1 MNRTLSS
8 LNSGLI
14 WAGAGISASAIVV
27 GTWIAPLGW
36 EQGLAAIVLGHLLG
50 GMLFFAAGFI
60 GAKTGKNA
68 MQTVQISFGKGAVF
82 FSLANLLQL
91 IGWTAIMIYTGA
103 EISNALSL
111 ALWEISAFSLWAFVL
126 GLLILLWL
134 FTGSNQVGKLKLIT
148 LVAMFILTLWLSFK
162 ILNGQTNSDAREAG
176 DMPFSTA
183 VELATIMP
191 LSWLPLVS
199 DYTSKAKKPFTATF
213 SASMGYL
220 ITSAWMYALG
230 LGMVLFT
237 GQNEIAPMLLLTG
250 MSLVGIIVMILSTV
264 TTTFLD
270 AYSAGVSAS
279 NVSVKLKETPTAMA
293 VTIIGTILAVSLPVT
308 QYENFLLLIGSVFA
322 PMIAVQIADF
332 FVLKRTTSQPG
343 IDWIACG
350 LWFIGF
356 VLYHSLSYA
365 QVHLPLGLT
374 IPVMLVIF
382 MLTIA
387 IRKAR
392 R

>member
-1 MNRTLSS
+1 MSRTLSS

-36 EQGLAAIVLGHLLG
+36 QQGLLAIVLGHLLG
-50 GMLFFAAGFI
+50 SILFFAAGFI

-68 MQTVQISFGKGAVF
+68 MQTVQISFGKGSVF
-82 FSLANLLQL
+82 FSLANVLQL

-111 ALWEISAFSLWAFVL
+111 ALWEFSAFSLWAIVL
-126 GLLILLWL
+126 GVLIILWL
-134 FTGSNQVGKLKLIT
+134 FTGSNQVGKFKLAT
-148 LVAMFILTLWLSFK
+148 LIAMFVLTLWLSVK
-162 ILNGQTNSDAREAG
+162 VLNGQSSSTVSGEI
-176 DMPFSTA
+176 PFSTA

-199 DYTSKAKKPFTATF
+199 DYTSKAKKPFAATF
-213 SASMGYL
+213 TASVGYL
-220 ITSAWMYALG
+220 LTSAWMYALG

-237 GQNEIAPMLLLTG
+237 GQSEIAPMLLLTG
-250 MSLVGIIVMILSTV
+250 MSLVGIVVMMLSTV

-279 NVSVKLKETPTAMA
+279 NISAKLKETPTAIA
-293 VTIIGTILAVSLPVT
+293 VTLIGTLLALSLPVT

-332 FVLKRTTSQPG
+332 FVLKRTESQPN
-343 IDWIACG
+343 IDWLACG
-350 LWFIGF
+350 LWFAGF
-356 VLYHSLSYA
+356 VLYHGLSYS

-382 MLTIA
+382 VAMVFV
-387 IRKAR
+387 RKVTK
-392 R
+392 

>member
-1 MNRTLSS
+1 MSRTLSS

-36 EQGLAAIVLGHLLG
+36 RQGLLAIILGHLLG
-50 GMLFFAAGFI
+50 GILFFAAGFI

-68 MQTVQISFGKGAVF
+68 MQTVQISFGKGSVF
-82 FSLANLLQL
+82 FSLANVLQL
-91 IGWTAIMIYTGA
+91 VGWTAIMIYTGA

-111 ALWEISAFSLWAFVL
+111 ALWGFSAFSLWAVL
-126 GLLILLWL
+126 LGVLIILWL
-134 FTGSNQVGKLKLIT
+134 FTGSNQLGKSKLAT
-148 LVAMFILTLWLSFK
+148 LIAMFGLTLWLSVK
-162 ILNGQTNSDAREAG
+162 VLNGQPNSTISGE
-176 DMPFSTA
+176 MPFSTA

-199 DYTSKAKKPFTATF
+199 DYTSKAKKPFAATF
-213 SASMGYL
+213 FASVGYL
-220 ITSAWMYALG
+220 LTSGWMYALG

-237 GQNEIAPMLLLTG
+237 GQSEIAPMLLLTG
-250 MSLVGIIVMILSTV
+250 MSLVGIVVMILSTV

-279 NVSVKLKETPTAMA
+279 NICAKLKETPTAIA
-293 VTIIGTILAVSLPVT
+293 VTLIGTLLALSLPVT

-322 PMIAVQIADF
+322 PMIAVQMADF
-332 FVLKRTTSQPG
+332 FVLKRTELQAKM
-343 IDWIACG
+343 DWLACG
-350 LWFIGF
+350 LWFTGF
-356 VLYHSLSYA
+356 LLYHILSYNH
-365 QVHLPLGLT
+365 VHLPLGLT

-382 MLTIA
+382 MATI
-387 IRKAR
+387 IVRKR
-392 R
+392 IK